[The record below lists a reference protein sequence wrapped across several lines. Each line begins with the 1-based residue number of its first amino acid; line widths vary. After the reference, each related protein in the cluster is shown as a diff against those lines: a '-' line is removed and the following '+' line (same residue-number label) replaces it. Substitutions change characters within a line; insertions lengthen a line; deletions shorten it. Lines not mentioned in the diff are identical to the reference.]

1 MGRSRRASLG
11 VAAPWLLAAFSSL
24 GVTGD
29 DAITR
34 RRCSREGHSGFLV
47 CSPSD
52 TSSQRQLHFQE
63 RKQTAIDRIYRSR
76 SLASVAISG
85 RTGAMAWAQPGGT
98 PPSRNSNHQRT
109 QRPRVFLSDSESWSP
124 SRRYITPPIPAS
136 SMDGESQSNRV
147 WGRDPFPMKTT
158 TLRGGGFSGN
168 NIGTGATPTRRRI
181 THLLSTVS
189 APGGVTGSASSSV
202 EIIKPE
208 LDERMY
214 RYIELPNGLGV
225 MLVSDS
231 RTETA
236 AASMF
241 IRVGHMQDP
250 HELAGMAHFHE
261 HSESHHDIW
270 KFGSNSSAY
279 VILRAFLPKF
289 GRALVIHG
297 VRENSRNDNSEFYR
311 LLMTPPDTRP

>member
-1 MGRSRRASLG
+1 MGRSRRTSLG
-11 VAAPWLLAAFSSL
+11 VAAPWLLVAFSSL

-34 RRCSREGHSGFLV
+34 RRCTREGHSGFLV
-47 CSPSD
+47 CSPSA
-52 TSSQRQLHFQE
+52 TSPQRQRHNQE
-63 RKQTAIDRIYRSR
+63 RKPTTSNRIYRSR
-76 SLASVAISG
+76 SIASVAISG

-98 PPSRNSNHQRT
+98 SPPRNVNHRRT
-109 QRPRVFLSDSESWSP
+109 QRRNVFRSDSELWSP
-124 SRRYITPPIPAS
+124 SRRYITPPISAT
-136 SMDGESQSNRV
+136 SMDKVSQSSRV
-147 WGRDPFPMKTT
+147 WGRDLLPMKTT

-168 NIGTGATPTRRRI
+168 SVGAGVTPTRKKI

-189 APGGVTGSASSSV
+189 APAGVTGSASPSV

-214 RYIELPNGLGV
+214 RYITLPNGLGV

-231 RTETA
+231 RTEAA

-250 HELAGMAHFHE
+250 NELAGMAHFHE
-261 HSESHHDIW
+261 HSESHNQIW
-270 KFGSNSSAY
+270 KSGSNSSAY
-279 VILRAFLPKF
+279 VIPRELSPKLD
-289 GRALVIHG
+289 RVLIIHG
-297 VRENSRNDNSEFYR
+297 MRENLRK
-311 LLMTPPDTRP
+311 